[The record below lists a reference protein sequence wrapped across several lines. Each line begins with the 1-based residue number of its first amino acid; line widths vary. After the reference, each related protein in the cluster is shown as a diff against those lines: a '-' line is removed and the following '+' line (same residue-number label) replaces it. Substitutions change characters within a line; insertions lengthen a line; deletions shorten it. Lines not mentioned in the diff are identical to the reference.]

1 MVYATAVAS
10 DTTDIP
16 GWPKTYPIGGLE
28 IGETC
33 LNKLTIINSMDRAS
47 YIAT

>member
-1 MVYATAVAS
+1 MVCTTAVAS

-16 GWPKTYPIGGLE
+16 GMAKTYPIGGLE

-33 LNKLTIINSMDRAS
+33 LNKLTVINSMDQAS